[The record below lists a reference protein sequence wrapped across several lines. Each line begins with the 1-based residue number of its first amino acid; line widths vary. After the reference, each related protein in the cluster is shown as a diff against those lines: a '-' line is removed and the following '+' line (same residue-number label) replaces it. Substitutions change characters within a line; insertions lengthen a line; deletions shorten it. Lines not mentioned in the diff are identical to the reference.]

1 MNAARLLL
9 SGVALTVAG
18 AVGYVS
24 GERGLAAEFA
34 RSFSGSLPDDAKPE
48 PRPATGQII
57 YYRHPDG
64 IADYAATPKNTSD
77 GRPYVGVYESED
89 VSFKDEPLAAADVS
103 PGAGERKIL
112 YYRNP
117 MGLSDT
123 SKVPKKDSMGM
134 DYIPVYAGDEADGS
148 VIKISL
154 GKLQRTGVK
163 TALAEKRAISRSI
176 RVPGAVSFDERL
188 ITVVA
193 MRTDAFVDEV
203 GDVTTGDRVR
213 KGQNLFRFY
222 SKEIARAGAE
232 YATELKSAGTR
243 NPDKGAALQL
253 RNLGVA
259 EETIRQIAEERAVPA
274 TLAHLSPDDGVILE
288 RSVTAGMMA
297 EAGDV
302 LFRIADTSSVWVIAD
317 VPEFELPSIRTGA
330 AARVTARSLPGKTLT
345 GRVDVLHPELQ
356 ARTRTARVRIELDN
370 KEGLLMANMFADVE
384 IATGDPDPVTT
395 VPESAVIDTGD
406 RRIVFVDLGEG
417 RFEPRDV
424 ELGTRGD
431 DRVEIIKGL
440 ASGERIVVAANFLL
454 DAESNLN
461 AALGALTAGEEQ
473 P

>member
-1 MNAARLLL
+1 MNAAKLLF
-9 SGVALTVAG
+9 SSVALVVAG
-18 AVGYVS
+18 VVGYVS

-34 RSFSGSLPDDAKPE
+34 RSFSGSLSGEAIPE

-64 IADYAATPKNTSD
+64 TPDYAATPKNTSD
-77 GRPYVGVYESED
+77 GRPYVAVYESED
-89 VSFKDEPLAAADVS
+89 VSFKDEPLVEAEVS
-103 PGAGERKIL
+103 PGAGERKVL

-117 MGLSDT
+117 MGLPDT

-134 DYIPVYAGDEADGS
+134 DYIPVYDDDDADGS
-148 VIKISL
+148 VVKVSL

-163 TALAEKRAISRSI
+163 TALAERRAISRNI

-188 ITVVA
+188 MTVIA
-193 MRTDAFVDEV
+193 MRTDAFVEAV
-203 GDVTTGDRVR
+203 GDVTTGDRVHT
-213 KGQNLFRFY
+213 GQALFRFY

-232 YATELKSAGTR
+232 YATELRSAENR

-259 EETIRQIAEERAVPA
+259 EETIREIAKERSVPT
-274 TLAHLSPDDGVILE
+274 TLAYLSPNDGVILE
-288 RSVTAGMMA
+288 RNVTAGMMA

-302 LFRIADTSSVWVIAD
+302 LFRIANTSSIWVIAD
-317 VPEFELPSIRTGA
+317 VPEYDLPSIRRGA
-330 AARVTARSLPGKTLT
+330 VARVTARSLPGKTFR
-345 GRVDVLHPELQ
+345 GKVDVIHPELQ
-356 ARTRTARVRIELDN
+356 ARTRTTRVRIELDN
-370 KEGLLMANMFADVE
+370 TDGLLMANMYADVE
-384 IATGDPDPVTT
+384 IATGDPEPVTT
-395 VPESAVIDTGD
+395 VPSSAVIDTGD

-424 ELGTRGD
+424 ELGARGD
-431 DRVEIIKGL
+431 DRVEIVRGL
-440 ASGERIVVAANFLL
+440 ASGDRVVVAANFLL

-461 AALGALTAGEEQ
+461 AALGALAAGEAQ